1 MKKKKKNVS
10 NLPIMYISDKGSE
23 FYNILMK
30 SWLQNKDI
38 KIYLKHNEGKSLTA
52 EPFTRT
58 LKSKIYT
65 YMNSISEN
73 VYVDNL
79 LQQVEKL
86 VLLRNGVT
94 GSN

>member
-1 MKKKKKNVS
+1 
-10 NLPIMYISDKGSE
+10 MYISDKGSE